1 MDPFM
6 SEAISEAKLG
16 VENRDGGPFGA
27 VIVNN
32 GTVVGRGH
40 NKVVGTND
48 PTAHGEIIAIR
59 DACKALGKFDLS
71 DCSLYTT
78 SEPCPMCYAAIHWA
92 RITDVYYGC
101 DREDAAHIGF
111 DDKILYDILPRQ
123 DNLASVKLVQMER
136 DSCLEVFKLY
146 EQDDEKQ
153 PY

>member
-6 SEAISEAKLG
+6 CEAISEAKLG

-27 VIVNN
+27 VIVSN
-32 GTVVGRGH
+32 GTIVGRGH

-48 PTAHGEIIAIR
+48 PTAHGEINAIR
-59 DACKALGKFDLS
+59 EACNNLEKFDLS
-71 DCSLYTT
+71 GCSLYTT
-78 SEPCPMCYAAIHWA
+78 CEPCPMCYAAIHWA
-92 RITDVYYGC
+92 RITEVYYGC

-123 DNLASVKLVQMER
+123 DDLSSVQLIQTER
-136 DSCLEVFKLY
+136 ASCLEVFKLY

>member
-6 SEAISEAKLG
+6 GAAISEAKLG

-27 VIVNN
+27 IIVCN
-32 GTVVGRGH
+32 GSIVGRGH

-48 PTAHGEIIAIR
+48 PTAHGEINAIR
-59 DACKALGKFDLS
+59 DACNNLGRFDLS

-78 SEPCPMCYAAIHWA
+78 CEPCPMCYAAIHWA
-92 RITDVYYGC
+92 RIAEVYYGC
-101 DREDAAHIGF
+101 NREDAAHIGF
-111 DDKILYDILPRQ
+111 DDEILYDILPRQ
-123 DNLASVKLVQMER
+123 DDLASVNLIQIER